1 MRGVR
6 GALVKLTQEQA
17 QRAEQATAAAVAE
30 FSRVLDVDQTAGRNA
45 LFGALL
51 AEFWA
56 ANGANARSALDGLLT
71 YIEDRTTQA
80 AELDR
85 GAAEVEVP

>member
-1 MRGVR
+1 
-6 GALVKLTQEQA
+6 VKITQEQA
-17 QRAEQATAAAVAE
+17 QRAEQATDAAVTE

-56 ANGANARSALDGLLT
+56 ANGAGTRAALDDLLT